1 MSIQPL
7 KYLIISVLFLS
18 VGYASATANVGKKE
32 QAAHSTK
39 QERNYVKEGNEL
51 YHKQRFAEAEVMY
64 RKALA
69 ARPASET
76 AAYNLAT
83 SLIRQSGSADPN
95 KGNNPLDE
103 AKQLLAQVAE
113 NVQNAD
119 LSERA
124 FYNLGCLAYNAQD
137 YKQSIEMFKDAL
149 RRNPDNDSARD
160 NLRLAQKKQQ
170 EQNQNQNQD
179 RNNDKNQDKEQNK
192 EQNKDQN
199 KEQNQD
205 KNNDQDKNQKQN
217 QNPDQKKDQ
226 NKQQP
231 PQQSG
236 ISDANAEKILKA
248 MENEEASTRRRVEAQ
263 RKKGGQSNRRQPI
276 KPW

>member
-7 KYLIISVLFLS
+7 KYFIISALFLS
-18 VGYASATANVGKKE
+18 GGYASATANVDKKE
-32 QAAHSTK
+32 QTAHSTK

-113 NVQNAD
+113 NGQNAD

-170 EQNQNQNQD
+170 EQNQNQD
-179 RNNDKNQDKEQNK
+179 KNNDKSQDKEQNK
-192 EQNKDQN
+192 DQNN

-205 KNNDQDKNQKQN
+205 KNKDQDKNQN
-217 QNPDQKKDQ
+217 QNPDQKKEQ

-248 MENEEASTRRRVEAQ
+248 MENEEAATRRRVEAQ

>member
-1 MSIQPL
+1 MSVQPL
-7 KYLIISVLFLS
+7 KYFIISALFLS
-18 VGYASATANVGKKE
+18 GGYASATANVDKKE
-32 QAAHSTK
+32 QTAHSTK
-39 QERNYVKEGNEL
+39 QERNYVKEGNVL

-95 KGNNPLDE
+95 KGNNSHDE

-113 NVQNAD
+113 NGQNAD

-179 RNNDKNQDKEQNK
+179 KYNDNNQDK

-199 KEQNQD
+199 KDQNQE
-205 KNNDQDKNQKQN
+205 QN

-248 MENEEASTRRRVEAQ
+248 MENEEAATRRRVEAQ